1 MASSA
6 FVPNNDENPSS
17 WHRRPDR
24 PTASAQEI
32 TSPRENRYFCYFDRR
47 WPSTNPVAV
56 FVNYYLLVYNTVS
69 ALGWSYV
76 LLLTLVHLFNLDSR
90 GSGGSQWSTSTL
102 TRILSSL
109 RLSYATSQGFES
121 RLPPVLQPLYRR
133 AATTYARVG
142 VQTAFIQTA
151 AVLEVVHVLLGLVRS
166 SLLTT
171 AMQVSS
177 RLFLVWGIT
186 EQFEVVSR
194 HLRVLLQVLTR
205 QFARLE

>member
-1 MASSA
+1 MIKNHLNDTVDQTDPPPVPKKSPVHARTGISA
-6 FVPNNDENPSS
+6 LLAVVGHPLTP
-17 WHRRPDR
+17 
-24 PTASAQEI
+24 I
-32 TSPRENRYFCYFDRR
+32 
-47 WPSTNPVAV
+47 AV

-90 GSGGSQWSTSTL
+90 GSGGSQSSASTL

-109 RLSYATSQGFES
+109 RLGSTTSHGFES
-121 RLPPVLQPLYRR
+121 RLPLVLQPLYRR

-142 VQTAFIQTA
+142 VQTAFIQSA

-171 AMQVSS
+171 GMQVSS

-186 EQFEVVSR
+186 EQFEVVSSD
-194 HLRVLLQVLTR
+194 LRVLFHVLTR